1 MLVCQCSGISD
12 RTIRRVVRAGASTV
26 GQVARG
32 CGAGA
37 YCGGCT
43 EAIRDLI
50 QVDAAENA
58 DEMGAAL
65 TTPAN
70 LRA

>member
-26 GQVARG
+26 GQVTQG

-50 QVDAAENA
+50 QVDAVENA
-58 DEMGAAL
+58 EEMGAAL
-65 TTPAN
+65 TPPGN
-70 LRA
+70 IRP